1 MTSWDTWW
9 LRAANAFF
17 AIGILGWAV
26 VLSSFLAPA
35 TWRETV
41 FWIGIGL
48 VITKVAGV
56 ILLVLAEVATIFVRW
71 LRRPIQS
78 LKAGEEVREFIE
90 MCILL
95 TLLIGPPT
103 VAERWYGANWWIA
116 AAITAAIVLPLA
128 WKPFR
133 LKRPR

>member
-1 MTSWDTWW
+1 MTRWDTWW
-9 LRAANAFF
+9 LKIFHLF
-17 AIGILGWAV
+17 LFIGVLGWVV
-26 VLSSFLAPA
+26 VLISFLFPTAL
-35 TWRETV
+35 RDTV

-56 ILLVLAEVATIFVRW
+56 ILLVLAEVAAIFVRW

-95 TLLIGPPT
+95 VLLMGPPT
-103 VAERWYGANWWIA
+103 LAERWYGTDWLIA
-116 AAITAAIVLPLA
+116 AAITAAVVLPLV

-133 LKRPR
+133 LRRPW